1 MAFLLRKQKTE
12 KGFLD
17 CLPQPDVLPVL
28 CRVLDRRG
36 RKIMFKG
43 EQLDKLDEMEKY
55 C

>member
-1 MAFLLRKQKTE
+1 MAFLLRKQKTG

-36 RKIMFKG
+36 RKITFEE
-43 EQLDKLDEMEKY
+43 EQSDKLNEMEKY